1 MARMKSISAIE
12 TELKKA
18 EDDLKKAQEK
28 VDILSNRVLKLQQQ
42 KQEYESRKIIDAY
55 KRSGKTLDEL
65 LTFLERKRQS
75 LFLQNLLHIFW

>member
-55 KRSGKTLDEL
+55 KKSGKTLDEL
-65 LTFLERKRQS
+65 LTFLDA
-75 LFLQNLLHIFW
+75 

>member
-28 VDILSNRVLKLQQQ
+28 VDILSDRVLKLQQQ
-42 KQEYESRKIIDAY
+42 KQEYESRQIIDAY
-55 KRSGKTLDEL
+55 KKSGKTLDEL
-65 LTFLERKRQS
+65 LTFLDV
-75 LFLQNLLHIFW
+75 

>member
-55 KRSGKTLDEL
+55 KKSGKTLDEL
-65 LTFLERKRQS
+65 LTFLDV
-75 LFLQNLLHIFW
+75 

>member
-1 MARMKSISAIE
+1 MARTKSISAIE

-55 KRSGKTLDEL
+55 KKSGKTLDEL
-65 LTFLERKRQS
+65 LTFLDV
-75 LFLQNLLHIFW
+75 